1 MLNDTQPLCIGT
13 NICKQSFSF
22 TNKNKPTCRG
32 NSGVDPGDTV
42 TWNIQSGSGV
52 AAIVAIADKFASTPT
67 APDLFAPDDPAPW
80 PQSDSSTWRGT
91 VNANMTSGQSE
102 SYYIRWT
109 PSDGTP
115 DRVFDPIIRVK

>member
-1 MLNDTQPLCIGT
+1 MPNNPINITGIDPLNT
-13 NICKQSFSF
+13 NNLILSDG
-22 TNKNKPTCRG
+22 G

-52 AAIVAIADKFASTPT
+52 AAIVAIVDKFASTPT

-102 SYYIRWT
+102 SYYITWT